1 MRYAFVLLLLSL
13 AVVPA
18 HAQLL
23 APRGAKATLE
33 VEYLYAAAGASGRRN
48 DTDTLDEW
56 KVRRIVNITAQ
67 YVAEEPMAMGVLHKP
82 DASQHAAI
90 DTQQKQ
96 IQDFSQKMAPTVAD
110 MMQIADRCGEDEAC
124 VEKAL
129 TEYGNQMDVKEMQA
143 RKEEGEAIFKPGAPR
158 YQLWRLTSQSGSYEI
173 DETITRQVFE
183 MTCTRT
189 KVCKR
194 TVITRGKGAIQPPP
208 GARVEGT
215 SLLEVDSA
223 RKDIATKLPVPM
235 HPLKVESKVETSIP
249 DDDYKAEQIL
259 QMRVLGRAES
269 LTLAIPGNA
278 LQASGTA
285 TIKDTGHGA
294 ESGTLTVKWTFRRH

>member
-1 MRYAFVLLLLSL
+1 MRYASALLLLSL
-13 AVVPA
+13 TAPA
-18 HAQLL
+18 CAQLL

-33 VEYLYAAAGASGRRN
+33 VEYLYTAAGTSGRRN

-56 KVRRIVNITAQ
+56 KVRRVVNITAQ
-67 YVAEEPMAMGVLHKP
+67 YVAEEPMAIGVLHKP
-82 DASQHAAI
+82 DATQQAAI
-90 DTQQKQ
+90 DSQQKQ

-124 VEKAL
+124 IEKAIA
-129 TEYGNQMDVKEMQA
+129 EYGNKMDVKEMQA
-143 RKEEGEAIFKPGAPR
+143 RKEEGQAIFKPGTPR
-158 YQLWRLTSQSGSYEI
+158 YQLWRLTSQNGTYEI
-173 DETITRQVFE
+173 DETISRQVFE

-194 TVITRGKGAIQPPP
+194 TVTTRGKGAIQPPP
-208 GARVEGT
+208 GAPVAGT

-223 RKDIATKLPVPM
+223 KKDMATKMPVPLQ
-235 HPLKVESKVETSIP
+235 PLKVESRVETSIP

-259 QMRVLGRAES
+259 QMRILGRAES
-269 LTLAIPGNA
+269 LTLAIPGDA

-294 ESGTLTVKWTFRRH
+294 ESGTLTVKWTFERQ